1 MSINLYNKE
10 ERNMEVKTGWL
21 IYDREGAKRN
31 KIYIQMHIE
40 EGEKLGIKILLKYA
54 EELSFGVLDNKMI
67 LLEKGKKAEYPDF
80 IICRTIQPK
89 LSFYLEQCKLKV
101 FNNAKVAEICND
113 KAKTYA
119 YLAGKGIPLIE
130 STFLE
135 NKIFASSL
143 EKIPYGSVIKGVDG
157 HGGNQ
162 VVLWNEDVDKEEVL
176 NKIGNS
182 DVIVQKFTGQAKQ
195 DVRVYVIGNRIIAA
209 IKRTAK
215 EGFRSNYS
223 LGGKVE
229 EYQLSEKEKQLVQ
242 KVIGE
247 FSFGLAGI
255 DFLIGDSGEFILNE
269 IEDVVG
275 ARMLYECTNINLVK
289 EYLLFILNSY
299 L

>member
-1 MSINLYNKE
+1 ME
-10 ERNMEVKTGWL
+10 EKTGWL
-21 IYDREGAKRN
+21 IYDKEGAKRN
-31 KIYIQMHIE
+31 EAYIQMYMK
-40 EGEKLGIKILLKYA
+40 EGQSLGIKILLKYA
-54 EELSFGVLDNKMI
+54 EELSFGVSQNEMI
-67 LLEKGKKAEYPDF
+67 LLEKGKKAVYPDF

-130 STFLE
+130 SVFLE
-135 NKIFASSL
+135 NHVFADSIEQIS
-143 EKIPYGSVIKGVDG
+143 YGSVIKGVDG

-162 VVLWNEDVDKEEVL
+162 VVLWSEKVDKEEIL
-176 NKIGNS
+176 DTIGNS

-195 DVRVYVIGNRIIAA
+195 DVRVYVIGKRIIGA

-215 EGFRSNYS
+215 KGFRSNYS

-229 EYQLSEKEKQLVQ
+229 EYHLSKEEEKLVQ
-242 KVIGE
+242 KIIRE
-247 FSFGLAGI
+247 FSFGLVGI
-255 DFLIGDSGEFILNE
+255 DFLIGNSGEFILNE

-275 ARMLYECTNINLVK
+275 ARMLYQCTNINIVK
-289 EYLLFILNSY
+289 EYLLFIINY
-299 L
+299 

>member
-1 MSINLYNKE
+1 ME
-10 ERNMEVKTGWL
+10 EKTGWL
-21 IYDREGAKRN
+21 VYDREGAERN
-31 KIYIQMHIE
+31 KSYIQMYME

-54 EELSFGVLDNKMI
+54 EELSFGIWNYEMI
-67 LLEKGKKAEYPDF
+67 LLEKGKKAKYPDF
-80 IICRTIQPK
+80 VICRTIQPN
-89 LSFYLEQCKLKV
+89 LSAFLEQCKLRV

-130 STFLE
+130 SVFLE
-135 NKIFASSL
+135 NKIFADSL
-143 EKIPYGSVIKGVDG
+143 EKIPYGSVIKAVDG
-157 HGGNQ
+157 HGGEQ
-162 VVLWNEDVDKEEVL
+162 VILWKEDLKKEEVL
-176 NKIGNS
+176 KKIGSS
-182 DVIVQKFTGQAKQ
+182 DVIIQKFTGKVKQ

-229 EYQLSEKEKQLVQ
+229 EYQLSEEEKQLVQ
-242 KVIGE
+242 KVVCE

-275 ARMLYECTNINLVK
+275 ARMLYQCTNINLVR
-289 EYLLFILNSY
+289 EYLLFIRENL
-299 L
+299 

>member
-1 MSINLYNKE
+1 
-10 ERNMEVKTGWL
+10 MEVKTGWL

-31 KIYIQMHIE
+31 KTYIQMHIE

-54 EELSFGVLDNKMI
+54 EELSFGILDSKII
-67 LLEKGKKAEYPDF
+67 LLEKGKKAKYPDF

-101 FNNAKVAEICND
+101 YNDAKVAEICND

-130 STFLE
+130 SVFLE
-135 NKIFASSL
+135 NKIFVSSL
-143 EKIPYGSVIKGVDG
+143 DKVPYGTVIKAVDG

-162 VVLWNEDVDKEEVL
+162 VVLWNEDVDKEELL

-195 DVRVYVIGNRIIAA
+195 DVRVYVIGKQIIGA

-229 EYQLSEKEKQLVQ
+229 EYRLSEEEKQLVQ
-242 KVIGE
+242 KVISE

-289 EYLLFILNSY
+289 EYLLFILNN
-299 L
+299 LL

>member
-1 MSINLYNKE
+1 
-10 ERNMEVKTGWL
+10 MEAKTGWL

-31 KIYIQMHIE
+31 KTYIQMHIE
-40 EGEKLGIKILLKYA
+40 EGEKLGIKVLLKYA
-54 EELSFGVLDNKMI
+54 EELSFGILDSKII
-67 LLEKGKKAEYPDF
+67 LLEKGQKAKYPDF

-101 FNNAKVAEICND
+101 YNDAKVAEICND

-130 STFLE
+130 SVFLE
-135 NKIFASSL
+135 NKIFVSSL
-143 EKIPYGSVIKGVDG
+143 DKVPYGTIIKAVDG

-162 VVLWNEDVDKEEVL
+162 VVLWNEDVDKEELL

-195 DVRVYVIGNRIIAA
+195 DVRVYVIGKQIIGA

-229 EYQLSEKEKQLVQ
+229 EYCLSEEEKQLVQ
-242 KVIGE
+242 KVISE

-275 ARMLYECTNINLVK
+275 ARMLYQCTNINLVK
-289 EYLLFILNSY
+289 EYLLFILNN
-299 L
+299 LL

>member
-1 MSINLYNKE
+1 
-10 ERNMEVKTGWL
+10 MEVKTGWL

>member
-1 MSINLYNKE
+1 
-10 ERNMEVKTGWL
+10 MEVKTGWL

-31 KIYIQMHIE
+31 KTYIQMHIE
-40 EGEKLGIKILLKYA
+40 EGEKLGIKVLLKYV
-54 EELSFGVLDNKMI
+54 EELSFGILDSKII
-67 LLEKGKKAEYPDF
+67 LLEKGQKAKYPDF

-101 FNNAKVAEICND
+101 YNDAKVAEICND

-130 STFLE
+130 SVFLE
-135 NKIFASSL
+135 NKIFVSSL
-143 EKIPYGSVIKGVDG
+143 DKVPYGTVIKAVDG

-162 VVLWNEDVDKEEVL
+162 VVLWNEDVDKEELL

-195 DVRVYVIGNRIIAA
+195 DVRVYVIGKQIIGA

-229 EYQLSEKEKQLVQ
+229 EYRLSEEEKQLVQ
-242 KVIGE
+242 KVISE

-289 EYLLFILNSY
+289 EYLLFILNN
-299 L
+299 LL